1 MNFILY
7 EEDAV
12 FISSYE
18 EVINKLM
25 AKSKMDYKIHK
36 ITEYKNNIT
45 MPYIANITG
54 SKVYILDVEV
64 PGKNGI
70 DLARSIRKSGDW
82 TSPIIIVTSH
92 DEFKVVGFTGKILM
106 LDFISKDK
114 LLKKNLS
121 DTLKLALEIIDN
133 KPTYNFSYKGD
144 YFSLPYDDIIYFEK
158 NLRDNSSIVVCEN
171 EDYMVR
177 KTISEIEDELI
188 DTKFFKTHRSCIVN
202 LNKIKKINYDDGII
216 YFNGFK
222 IDLLSR
228 SNKKILK
235 EKMAQLNGNNT

>member
-12 FISSYE
+12 YLNTHE
-18 EVINKLM
+18 EVITKVM
-25 AKSKMDYKIHK
+25 ASSKMDYKIHK
-36 ITEYKNNIT
+36 ILEYKDNVT
-45 MPYIANITG
+45 MPYLESITG
-54 SKVYILDVEV
+54 NRIYILDVEV

-114 LLKKNLS
+114 LMQKNLT
-121 DTLKLALEIIDN
+121 DTLKLALEIIHN
-133 KPTYNFSYKGD
+133 KPTYNFSFKGD
-144 YFSLPYDDIIYFEK
+144 YFSLPYDEILYFEK

-171 EDYMVR
+171 DDYIIR
-177 KTISEIEDELI
+177 KTISEIADELV
-188 DTKFFKTHRSCIVN
+188 DTIFFKTHRSCIVN
-202 LNKIKKINYDDGII
+202 LNKVKKINYDDGII
-216 YFNGFK
+216 YFNGLK
-222 IDLLSR
+222 VDLLSR
-228 SNKKILK
+228 NNKKTLK
-235 EKMAQLNGNNT
+235 EKMAQLNGNNI

>member
-7 EEDAV
+7 EDEEV

-18 EVINKLM
+18 EVITKLM
-25 AKSKMDYKIHK
+25 AKSKINYKIHK
-36 ITEYKNNIT
+36 INHYDKNKT
-45 MPYIANITG
+45 MPYLFSITG
-54 SKVYILDVEV
+54 SKVYIIDVEV
-64 PGKNGI
+64 PGENGI
-70 DLARSIRKSGDW
+70 DLARKIRKSGDW
-82 TSPIIIVTSH
+82 ASPIIIVTSH
-92 DEFKVVGFTGKILM
+92 EEFKVVGFTGKILM

-114 LLKKNLS
+114 ALKDNLLDALGV
-121 DTLKLALEIIDN
+121 ALEIVDS

-171 EDYMVR
+171 EDYTVR
-177 KTISEIEDELI
+177 KTISEIEEELI

-202 LNKIKKINYDDGII
+202 LNKIKKINYDDGVI
-216 YFNGFK
+216 YFNGLK

-235 EKMAQLNGNNT
+235 EKMAQLNGDNT

>member
-12 FISSYE
+12 YLNTHE
-18 EVINKLM
+18 EVITKVM
-25 AKSKMDYKIHK
+25 ASSKMDYKIHK
-36 ITEYKNNIT
+36 ILEYKDNVT
-45 MPYIANITG
+45 MPYIESITG
-54 SKVYILDVEV
+54 NKIYILDVEV

-114 LLKKNLS
+114 LMQKNLT

-133 KPTYNFSYKGD
+133 KPTYNFSYKED
-144 YFSLPYDDIIYFEK
+144 YFSLPYDEILYFEK

-171 EDYMVR
+171 DDYIIR
-177 KTISEIEDELI
+177 KTISEIADELV
-188 DTKFFKTHRSCIVN
+188 DTIFFKTHRSCIVN
-202 LNKIKKINYDDGII
+202 LNKVKKINYDDGII
-216 YFNGFK
+216 YFNGLK
-222 IDLLSR
+222 VDLLSR
-228 SNKKILK
+228 NNKKTLK
-235 EKMAQLNGNNT
+235 EKMAQLNGNNI